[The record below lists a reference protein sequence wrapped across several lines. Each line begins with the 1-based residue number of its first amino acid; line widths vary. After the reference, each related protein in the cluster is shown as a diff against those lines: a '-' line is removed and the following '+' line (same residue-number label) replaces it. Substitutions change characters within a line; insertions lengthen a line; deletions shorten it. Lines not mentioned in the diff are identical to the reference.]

1 MKSPLRYQAT
11 RYDCGPTTMLNAVI
25 FLFEREE
32 IPPDLV
38 RHIGICTLDSYNK
51 EGHCGMSGTSG
62 AAIRYFGSWLN
73 ELRYAG
79 LLPAR
84 SEYLEKEAVTLSED
98 GRILA
103 ALRQGDA
110 VVLHVFHSLG
120 HYILL
125 TGICEEGICAFD
137 PFFGGNRIERPGV
150 RAVENR
156 PLSCNVIL
164 PASVLE
170 DTGRDYYSMGEYWT
184 REALIIGREPF
195 ENMYII

>member
-11 RYDCGPTTMLNAVI
+11 RYDCGPTTMLNAII
-25 FLFEREE
+25 FLFDREE

-73 ELRYAG
+73 ELRFAG

-84 SEYLEKEAVTLSED
+84 SEYLEKENVTLKED
-98 GRILA
+98 GKILS
-103 ALRQGDA
+103 ALHRGDA
-110 VVLHVFHSLG
+110 VVLHVFHGEG

-125 TGICEEGICAFD
+125 TGICEKGICAFD
-137 PFFGGNRIERPGV
+137 PYYKGNEVDRPGIEPV
-150 RAVENR
+150 IHH
-156 PLSCNVIL
+156 PHSHNVIL
-164 PASVLE
+164 PVSLLE
-170 DTGRDYYSMGEYWT
+170 NTGRDYYSMGELWT

>member
-1 MKSPLRYQAT
+1 MKSPLHYQAT
-11 RYDCGPTTMLNAVI
+11 RYDCGPTTILNAI
-25 FLFEREE
+25 MYLFEREE

-73 ELRYAG
+73 ELRFAG

-84 SEYLEKEAVTLSED
+84 GEYLERDEVHFSEGSRLIKALED
-98 GRILA
+98 GEAI
-103 ALRQGDA
+103 
-110 VVLHVFHSLG
+110 VLHVFHTEG

-125 TGICEEGICAFD
+125 TGIDDRGIRAFD
-137 PFFGGNRIERPGV
+137 PYYQGNLVDREGIVPIDNE
-150 RAVENR
+150 

-164 PASVLE
+164 PVSVLE
-170 DTGRDYYSMGEYWT
+170 DSGRGFYSMGETWT

>member
-11 RYDCGPTTMLNAVI
+11 RYDCGPTTMLNAI
-25 FLFEREE
+25 IYLFEREE

-73 ELRYAG
+73 ELRFAG

-84 SEYLEKEAVTLSED
+84 STYLEKENVHLHENSQILS
-98 GRILA
+98 
-103 ALRQGDA
+103 ALRQNEA
-110 VVLHVFHSLG
+110 VVLHVFHGEG

-137 PFFGGNRIERPGV
+137 PYYEGNQVSRPGIV
-150 RAVENR
+150 PVEGH
-156 PLSCNVIL
+156 PLSHNVIL
-164 PASVLE
+164 PISVLE
-170 DTGRDYYSMGEYWT
+170 DTGREYYSMGEYWT
-184 REALIIGREPF
+184 REALIIGRAPF
-195 ENMYII
+195 ENVYII